1 MCFDTNDGVLLG
13 VKIGGAAECLDGNTV
28 FLDFVAAALEVA
40 LADVAKKSSEA
51 GGFIEQTRLQNGVQ
65 FGTFL
70 LKSRSGIHDNRARP
84 AGKYNRI

>member
-1 MCFDTNDGVLLG
+1 VCFDTNDGVFLG
-13 VKIGGAAECLDGNTV
+13 VKIRRAAESLHGDTV
-28 FLDFVAAALEVA
+28 FLDFVATPFEVA
-40 LADVAKKSSEA
+40 LADIAEKGSKA